1 MTLHKNA
8 TSTAPSDNLAA
19 ATNSVDHAQ
28 NTDVK
33 ANVSTDISTDNNAES
48 ATDNGI
54 NLATIFEPYFRPDE
68 NTIVCGALDEDK
80 VAALAAA
87 AVEVVINLQA
97 DDELSFDEKAAV
109 ESAGMDYEQLP
120 ISGANDLKQLKMLA
134 FDNILR
140 QHHGKKIAMHCG
152 SGNRVGAAIAL
163 RAGWL
168 RGRKMDTAMERGRS
182 HGLTKLAEE
191 VHNRLLV
198 PR

>member
-1 MTLHKNA
+1 MTSQNTNPQSNA
-8 TSTAPSDNLAA
+8 TSTNHADSLAA
-19 ATNSVDHAQ
+19 
-28 NTDVK
+28 TDTVA
-33 ANVSTDISTDNNAES
+33 ANDKSITEALDSGLDS
-48 ATDNGI
+48 DNGI
-54 NLATIFEPYFRPDE
+54 DLAAVFEPYFRPDDK
-68 NTIVCGALDEDK
+68 TIVCGALDDEK
-80 VAALAAA
+80 ITALAKSG
-87 AVEVVINLQA
+87 VELVINLQP
-97 DDELSFDEKAAV
+97 DDELTFDEAVAV
-109 ESAGMDYEQLP
+109 EQAGMSYEHLP
-120 ISGANDLKQLKMLA
+120 INGATELKQLKILA

-182 HGLTKLAEE
+182 HGLTKLEQE

>member
-48 ATDNGI
+48 ATDNGV

-87 AVEVVINLQA
+87 GVEVVINLQP

-109 ESAGMDYEQLP
+109 EGAGMDYEQLP

>member
-1 MTLHKNA
+1 MTLHENSKSIECSA
-8 TSTAPSDNLAA
+8 HSAA
-19 ATNSVDHAQ
+19 VDKSAVTDASSVDTSS
-28 NTDVK
+28 N
-33 ANVSTDISTDNNAES
+33 
-48 ATDNGI
+48 DNGI
-54 NLATIFEPYFRPDE
+54 HLATIFEPYFRPDE
-68 NTIVCGALDEDK
+68 NTIVCGALDDEK
-80 VAALAAA
+80 VAALVAAG
-87 AVEVVINLQA
+87 VELVINLQP
-97 DDELSFDEKAAV
+97 DEELKFDESTAV
-109 ESAGMDYEQLP
+109 EQTGMQYEHLP
-120 ISGANDLKQLKMLA
+120 INGAADLKQLKILA

>member
-1 MTLHKNA
+1 MTLPENA
-8 TSTAPSDNLAA
+8 KSIVPSDNSAVIEQTAA
-19 ATNSVDHAQ
+19 NDTNGHKDTNDHKD
-28 NTDVK
+28 TDVT
-33 ANVSTDISTDNNAES
+33 VS
-48 ATDNGI
+48 DNGI

-68 NTIVCGALDEDK
+68 NTIVCGALDDEK
-80 VAALAAA
+80 VVALAAA
-87 AVEVVINLQA
+87 GVELVINLQP
-97 DDELSFDEKAAV
+97 DDELSFDERAAV
-109 ESAGMDYEQLP
+109 ERAGMHYEQLP
-120 ISGANDLKQLKMLA
+120 ISGTQDLKQLKILA

-140 QHHGKKIAMHCG
+140 QYHGKKTAMHCG
-152 SGNRVGAAIAL
+152 SGNRVGAAMAL